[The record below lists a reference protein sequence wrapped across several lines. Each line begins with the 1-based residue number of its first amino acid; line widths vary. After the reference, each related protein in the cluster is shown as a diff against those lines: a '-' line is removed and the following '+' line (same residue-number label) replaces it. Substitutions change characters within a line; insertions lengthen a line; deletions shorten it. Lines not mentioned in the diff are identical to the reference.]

1 MIKNKAHVVIIGGGI
16 LGASIAY
23 NLAKMGAKDIV
34 LVEKQYLNSGATGRC
49 GAGIRQQWGTEMNC
63 ILSRESVR
71 LFEHLNEELDYDHDI
86 EFKQKGY
93 LFVIYL
99 EKELAQF
106 KKNVALQNR
115 LGIPSRLIT
124 PDEAKDIVPHL
135 NTEGL
140 LGATYCPTDGH
151 ANPFHTTQAYA
162 RAAKRLGVDIY
173 TYTEVLSIDKDKD
186 RVVRVNTDQGPI
198 HCDVVI
204 NACGGHAAMIGQM
217 VGIDLPIYP
226 ERHQA
231 MVSEPVNIFQ
241 DPMVISLY
249 HHLYI
254 QQAPHGPF
262 IMGQGDPNEPK
273 SFNIKS
279 SWQFPL
285 EVAKKVAEV
294 LPALK
299 DLKIVRQ
306 WAGLYD
312 MSPDAQPIL
321 GESLE
326 VKGFFTAAGFSGHG
340 FMIAP
345 YTSKLM
351 AQAILGQKPEMAID
365 MLNYDRFARGE
376 LILEPAVV

>member
-1 MIKNKAHVVIIGGGI
+1 MIKSKASVVIIGGGI

-23 NLAKMGAKDIV
+23 NLAKMGCRDIV
-34 LVEKQYLNSGATGRC
+34 LLERQYLNSGATGRC

-71 LFEHLNEELDYDHDI
+71 LFEHLEEELEYDHSI

-106 KKNVALQNR
+106 KKNIALQNS
-115 LGIPSRLIT
+115 LDIPSRLIS
-124 PDEAKDIVPHL
+124 PAEAKEIVPHL
-135 NTEGL
+135 NTDRL

-162 RAAKRLGVDIY
+162 KAAERLGAAIY
-173 TYTEVLSIDKDKD
+173 TYTGVLSIDREGD
-186 RVVRVNTDQGPI
+186 RVRRVRTNKGNIDCDIVVN
-198 HCDVVI
+198 
-204 NACGGHAAMIGQM
+204 AAGGHAALIGDM
-217 VGIDLPIYP
+217 VGIELPIEP

-231 MVSEPVNIFQ
+231 MVSEPVNNFQ
-241 DPMVISLY
+241 NPMVISLY

-273 SFNIKS
+273 SFNIES
-279 SWQFPL
+279 SWQFAL
-285 EVAKKVAEV
+285 EVSKKVAEI
-294 LPALK
+294 LPPLK

-306 WAGLYD
+306 WAGLYE

-321 GESLE
+321 GESPE
-326 VKGFFTAAGFSGHG
+326 VRGFFTAAGFSGHG

-345 YTSKLM
+345 YTARLM
-351 AQAILGQKPEMAID
+351 AQAILGEEPEMPID
-365 MLNYDRFARGE
+365 MLNYDRFARGR

>member
-16 LGASIAY
+16 LGVSTAY
-23 NLAKMGAKDIV
+23 NLAIMGVKDIV

-106 KKNVALQNR
+106 KANVALQNR

-124 PDEAKDIVPHL
+124 PAEAKDIVPHL

-173 TYTEVLSIDKDKD
+173 TYTEVQSIDKEKD
-186 RVVRVNTDQGPI
+186 RVVRVNTDQGSI
-198 HCDVVI
+198 DCDVVV
-204 NACGGHAAMIGQM
+204 NASGGHAAKIGQM

-273 SFNIKS
+273 SYNIKS

-294 LPALK
+294 LPPLK

-312 MSPDAQPIL
+312 MSPDAQPVL
-321 GESLE
+321 GESPE
-326 VKGFFTAAGFSGHG
+326 VKGFFTSAGFSGHG

>member
-1 MIKNKAHVVIIGGGI
+1 MIKKKAHVVVIGGGI
-16 LGASIAY
+16 LGTSIAY
-23 NLAKMGAKDIV
+23 NLAKMGLRDIV
-34 LVEKQYLNSGATGRC
+34 LLERQYLNSGATGRC

-71 LFEHLNEELDYDHDI
+71 LFEHLEEELEYDHSI

-99 EKELAQF
+99 EKELEQF
-106 KKNVALQNR
+106 KKNIALQNS
-115 LGIPSRLIT
+115 LDIPSRLIT
-124 PDEAKDIVPHL
+124 PAEAKEIVPHL
-135 NTEGL
+135 NTDRL

-151 ANPFHTTQAYA
+151 ANPFHVTQAYA
-162 RAAKRLGVDIY
+162 KAAELLGTTIH
-173 TYTEVLSIDKDKD
+173 TYTEVLGIDEEGD
-186 RVVRVNTDQGPI
+186 RVRGVRTDQGTI
-198 HCDVVI
+198 SCDIVV
-204 NACGGHAAMIGQM
+204 NAAGGHAALIGNM
-217 VGIDLPIYP
+217 VGIELPIYP

-241 DPMVISLY
+241 NPMVISLY

-273 SFNIKS
+273 SFNIEP

-285 EVAKKVAEV
+285 EVAKKVAEI
-294 LPALK
+294 LPPLK

-321 GESLE
+321 GESPE
-326 VKGFFTAAGFSGHG
+326 VQGFFTSAGFSGHG

-351 AQAILGQKPEMAID
+351 AQAILGEEPEMHID
-365 MLNYDRFARGE
+365 MLNYDRFASGK